1 MANIYICQIGKT
13 DINIDLRFDIIADNI
28 EDAVHKSKREFI
40 DIIGTKTLN
49 RIIRRFESYYDA
61 ERSNIG
67 ERPIIRIID
76 TSSFKP
82 VDIDYLDNKVA
93 KLRGKEFKQDVSD
106 IVKDLVLYESYYI
119 SIFSNSDL
127 IERYEAIYND
137 NIELEEFRRE
147 LSDYTHK
154 YKNKFDFESKVRL
167 KNLNNGIVYI
177 VTSTPYPTFNSRYW
191 ENIYGI
197 TQQGYEDMDDGINYE
212 LSVHESEL
220 EKVEEE

>member
-1 MANIYICQIGKT
+1 MANIYICEIGKT

-28 EDAVHKSKREFI
+28 EDAVHKFKMELIS
-40 DIIGTKTLN
+40 IIGTKTLN

-61 ERSNIG
+61 ARSSIG
-67 ERPIIRIID
+67 ERPTIRIID

-82 VDIDYLDNKVA
+82 VDIAYLNNKITE
-93 KLRGKEFKQDVSD
+93 LHGKEYKQDVSD

-119 SIFSNSDL
+119 TIFSSGDL
-127 IERYEAIYND
+127 IERYENIYYGNG
-137 NIELEEFRRE
+137 ELEEFGRE

-154 YKNKFDFESKVRL
+154 CKNKFDFESKVRL
-167 KNLNNGIVYI
+167 KNLNNGIVYTI
-177 VTSTPYPTFNSRYW
+177 TSTPYSTFRSRDW

-197 TQQGYEDMDDGINYE
+197 TQQGYEDLADSINYE
-212 LSVHESEL
+212 LTIHESEL